1 VFIALRNRIRQLVLL
16 GCVSGAALLI
26 PVVGQASAATYPGGG
41 STFTGSVE
49 GWKVSSECKVLNLLP
64 LLCTG
69 TAGYDATAGAPPG
82 SLAAK
87 TEIPLNLIGLFKST
101 ATLESPAFTAE
112 GTGAGTLALARQFEP
127 GGLLSLAPAFSY
139 TTYLVD
145 KTTNTKAKVIAETLE
160 AAAPFAV
167 KSGSVNLVAGH
178 SYAIQIEASDSST
191 IAAIGLLG
199 GEAVGRFDNVSVVGP
214 NAPTPPGGGGNG
226 GAGGNNGANG
236 GAGGNGETGGNG
248 ATGGNGSNG
257 SNGGNG
263 GAGGVSGAELE
274 SLIKSSSIVGSAT
287 LKGNRISVKA
297 KCPTKVAATCTISL
311 QGMLSR
317 GKAATAGRK
326 AKVKVGKTKNFAL
339 TVKPA
344 ARATVKTKSSLLF
357 KETVKA
363 GQAKATVYK
372 SIALIRK

>member
-1 VFIALRNRIRQLVLL
+1 VFIALRNRIRQIVLL

-26 PVVGQASAATYPGGG
+26 PVAGQASAATYPGGG

-127 GGLLSLAPAFSY
+127 GGLLSLAPVFSY
-139 TTYLVD
+139 TAYLVD

-167 KSGSVNLVAGH
+167 KTGTTNLVAGH

-191 IAAIGLLG
+191 VAALGLLG
-199 GEAVGRFDNVSVVGP
+199 GEAIGRFDNVSVVGP
-214 NAPTPPGGGGNG
+214 NAPETPGGGGNG
-226 GAGGNNGANG
+226 GANGGNGANG
-236 GAGGNGETGGNG
+236 GAGGGGETGGSG
-248 ATGGNGSNG
+248 AGGGNGSNG
-257 SNGGNG
+257 ANG

-344 ARATVKTKSSLLF
+344 ARAKVKTKSSLLF